1 MLTIGQKMPDFT
13 MDVYHRGEIRKIS
26 SADFNGKWL
35 VLVFYPGDETFV
47 CPTELEELAKSNERF
62 SDIGAKILSISR
74 DNALDHKR
82 WHESDERISKI
93 GYPMG
98 SDEDGTVY
106 KLFGIY
112 TEDRL
117 ASPRATY
124 IFDPEGILRV
134 MDVHDNRVGRSV
146 AEILRML
153 AAAVYVQLHAGEMC
167 PEGWKPGKPTIHV
180 VPEDL
185 ANG

>member
-1 MLTIGQKMPDFT
+1 MLTIGQKIPDFT
-13 MDVYHRGEIRKIS
+13 IDVYHLGEIKKIS
-26 SADFNGKWL
+26 STDFDGKWL
-35 VLVFYPGDETFV
+35 VLIFYPGDETFV
-47 CPTELEELAKSNERF
+47 CPTELVELAKSNDRF
-62 SDIGAKILSISR
+62 TESEAKILTISR
-74 DNALDHKR
+74 DNALEHKK
-82 WHESDERISKI
+82 WHEMDERISRV

-112 TEDRL
+112 SEDRL

-124 IFDPEGILRV
+124 IFDSKGILRAI
-134 MDVHDNRVGRSV
+134 DIHDNRVGRST

-153 AAAVYVQLHAGEMC
+153 AAARYVQVHADEMC
-167 PEGWKPGKPTIHV
+167 PEGWQPGKPTIHV